1 MLIRIRVHDELEA
14 QNSLSSV
21 VGDLFKNW
29 ATMEAKYLENIF
41 SGEESSLQNLQNLI
55 GDGKMNYMPST
66 LNQNA
71 MTSEVLSV
79 LYGQLMPT
87 AWKSASNG
95 AGAHPFVL

>member
-1 MLIRIRVHDELEA
+1 
-14 QNSLSSV
+14 
-21 VGDLFKNW
+21 
-29 ATMEAKYLENIF
+29 MEAGYLENIF
-41 SGEESSLQNLQNLI
+41 SGEESSLQNLQDLI

-71 MTSEVLSV
+71 MAKEVVSV

-87 AWKSASNG
+87 AWKAASNG